1 MIRLI
6 TGLPGSGKTYY
17 AVYEITK
24 LFFNFD
30 EEFFRYT
37 KKDDNLV
44 IFTNIDEFKLPSI
57 SFEYFLKKNSLT
69 LEQFFSVDFQNKLLK
84 KYSHIVYF
92 LDEAQKYFPKKFND
106 NDVLFFFQYHRHLG
120 IDIYLLTQDSKLLCP
135 SIVSLVEYEI
145 RATRQTKHLFNT
157 FTYFFISNS
166 EKIATKRLKKDPRI
180 FSLYSSF
187 SVLSSV
193 NAHPK
198 PIRKYVVYVVLL
210 SLISFFIFLFFL
222 HNFSSSSIPSYSH
235 SHSFDYS
242 NNSISSLTV
251 SSSPVKDNCS
261 SSTHSVNSSLN
272 DAATATQP
280 APVSSRR
287 SSSKFLSR
295 SSHFKSFIHKPDL
308 SYTPKPRKK
317 YVVVKCGGVWDDA
330 HKLLF
335 INLQGHLVPVQEF
348 PFTYVQ
354 RSCCQPVLVW
364 LPEKYFK
371 NSIYASSYYKD
382 RASSSLPASSSLSY
396 NK

>member
-30 EEFFRYT
+30 EEFYRYT

-57 SFEYFLKKNSLT
+57 SFEYFLKKNNLT
-69 LEQFFSVDFQNKLLK
+69 LEQFFTVDFQKKLLQ

-145 RATRQTKHLFNT
+145 RATRQTKHMFNT
-157 FTYFFISNS
+157 FTYFFISNG

-180 FSLYSSF
+180 FALYSSF
-187 SVLSSV
+187 TALPTV
-193 NAHPK
+193 NKHPK
-198 PIRKYVVYVVLL
+198 PIKKYVVYLVLL
-210 SLISFFIFLFFL
+210 SLISVFIFLSFL
-222 HNFSSSSIPSYSH
+222 HNFSSSSVPSH
-235 SHSFDYS
+235 SPKSSF
-242 NNSISSLTV
+242 N
-251 SSSPVKDNCS
+251 K
-261 SSTHSVNSSLN
+261 
-272 DAATATQP
+272 ATATATPP
-280 APVSSRR
+280 APVSSRK
-287 SSSKFLSR
+287 SVSV
-295 SSHFKSFIHKPDL
+295 SSHSKSFVLSKPDL

-317 YVVVKCGGVWDDA
+317 YVVVKLGGVWNDA

-371 NSIYASSYYKD
+371 NSIYASAYYQD
-382 RASSSLPASSSLSY
+382 RVVSSSSSLPSSSSSSSSSSLPASLSY
-396 NK
+396 INK